1 MGLPARAESSF
12 IQAAPDRDF
21 LRELDAP
28 LLKLGKDNW
37 TLGQACEGALIL
49 GATGSG
55 KSSGSGATIARAFL
69 RAGMGGLVLCAK
81 PSERETWER
90 YAKECGRSESV
101 IVFDGSG
108 RERFNFLEYELRRGG
123 AGSGETFNIVQLF
136 MQIMETSNRR
146 KGGGEGAGDSFW
158 QDNAKMLLSNVV
170 DALIAAYGTV
180 RLGDV
185 VRFIDTMPTA
195 DNKRETEFCITTLY
209 KARENPAQPLSPHD
223 FQVVSDF
230 ICKGFRTI
238 ADKTRSGIIAHLVG
252 MAHPFLKGR
261 MHELFCTNTT
271 LCPEMTHEGAIIIVD
286 LPLKT
291 WESTGII
298 AQSMFKYLW
307 QKATERRNVQANPRP
322 VFLYCDEAQFFL
334 SDYDN
339 EFQSTAR
346 SARAATVYLTQNLS
360 GIYASI
366 GGKNTEHVGN
376 ALMGNLRTKILHSND
391 DFTTNQW
398 AANLLGKVLHRR
410 KNWNRGNNSSRSVGE
425 SEGTSWNSGG
435 SSSSAPMGGGTS
447 GSNWGRGRNRG
458 ISLTNS
464 TGASTGEGESEQMDY
479 RIQPNFFAERLRI
492 GGTANKLLVDGLIF
506 QPTRQFNTGENFT
519 LCSFPQA

>member
-1 MGLPARAESSF
+1 MALPARSQTSF
-12 IQAAPDRDF
+12 IQASPDRDF
-21 LRELDAP
+21 VRELDAP

-55 KSSGSGATIARAFL
+55 KSSGSGATLARAFL
-69 RAGMGGLVLCAK
+69 RSGMGGLVLCAK

-90 YAKECGRSESV
+90 YAKECGRTDSV

-136 MQIMETSNRR
+136 MQIMETGNRR

-158 QDNAKMLLSNVV
+158 QDSAKELLSHAV
-170 DALIAAYGTV
+170 DALISAYGTL
-180 RLGDV
+180 RLADV
-185 VRFIDTMPTA
+185 VAFIDSMPVGKDRRT
-195 DNKRETEFCITTLY
+195 DGFCYQTLR
-209 KARENPAQPLSPHD
+209 KMNLNPALPLSQHD
-223 FQVVSDF
+223 RDTVEAYVFERF
-230 ICKGFRTI
+230 NTL
-238 ADKTRSGIIAHLVG
+238 ADKTRTGVIAHFNAL
-252 MAHPFLKGR
+252 AYPFSKGR
-261 MHELFCTNTT
+261 MHELFCTHTT

-360 GIYASI
+360 GIYAAI
-366 GGKNTEHVGN
+366 GGKNPEHAAN

-391 DFTTNQW
+391 DYTTNQW
-398 AANLLGKVLHRR
+398 AANLLGKVLHHR
-410 KNWNRGNNSSRSVGE
+410 KNWNRGNNTSRAIGE
-425 SEGTSWNSGG
+425 SEGRSGNYGG

-447 GSNWGRGRNRG
+447 GSNWGRGWNKG
-458 ISLTNS
+458 LSLTNS
-464 TGASTGEGESEQMDY
+464 TGTSTGEGESEQMDY
-479 RIQPNFFAERLRI
+479 RVQPNFFAERLRN
-492 GGTANKLLVDGLIF
+492 GGKANNLLVDGLIF
-506 QPTRQFNTGENFT
+506 QPTRQFTNGENFT